1 MRNLRPGVTA
11 LEELRSFAMYDDPY
25 LLPNDFCI
33 VEASKAASSDD
44 NLCELYE
51 HDHGAGPLAILPVPS
66 GEVRLCF
73 FSTRCGL

>member
-44 NLCELYE
+44 NFCELYE
-51 HDHGAGPLAILPVPS
+51 HDHGA
-66 GEVRLCF
+66 
-73 FSTRCGL
+73 